1 MHKTQKPPT
10 GGRPARGMEG
20 GATTVEDTTTGAC
33 SNQPDESKRTTTRDD
48 SDTAVF
54 TGTGRKIHPDGR
66 VEHVEITFIC
76 KRGEEPAWVLEM
88 IGEGR
93 R

>member
-1 MHKTQKPPT
+1 MNNTID
-10 GGRPARGMEG
+10 
-20 GATTVEDTTTGAC
+20 GA
-33 SNQPDESKRTTTRDD
+33 KRTTTRDD

-76 KRGEEPAWVLEM
+76 KRGEEPDWVLEM